1 MSVLSDIQEDL
12 HNGFFDTEMG
22 LGENATYRFAN
33 GEEKE
38 IIVVADVGNTRL
50 PDEDR
55 KNRAYLDALFTFK
68 SEDIPKP
75 RSGDKIIYHGKAYDY
90 YSIHNQTM
98 GTTTVRCVYGRT
110 AVKFS

>member
-22 LGENATYRFAN
+22 LGETAIYRFAS
-33 GEEKE
+33 GAEKE

-50 PDEDR
+50 PDADR

-68 SEDIPKP
+68 TEDIPKP
-75 RSGDKIIYHGKAYDY
+75 KSGDEIIYQGKSYDY
-90 YSIHNQTM
+90 YSIHNRTL
-98 GTTTVRCVYGRT
+98 GTTTVRCVQGRT